1 MKIKTIMYEI
11 NEIRKDLIDLAD
23 RLAVLN
29 EDYLS
34 QHAEKEQEETEP
46 VSVDDLDRGL
56 TPEELRILKDLFG
69 DLDEE

>member
-11 NEIRKDLIDLAD
+11 NEIRKDLIDLAG
-23 RLAVLN
+23 RLSVLN
-29 EDYLS
+29 DYLLE
-34 QHAEKEQEETEP
+34 HVEQEETEP

-56 TPEELRILKDLFG
+56 TPEELRILKDIFD